1 MKRLAATAFALALL
15 GAAAPAFA
23 QYDDHHYDR
32 HDRDRNA
39 YRQYHSY
46 DRSRDARYWAWQR
59 ARYHRYRYWH
69 GRQVTYYNGAWGY
82 WAPQNGLHVF
92 ISVPL

>member
-1 MKRLAATAFALALL
+1 MKRLLASAFALALL
-15 GAAAPAFA
+15 GAAAPALA
-23 QYDDHHYDR
+23 QYDNHYDR
-32 HDRDRNA
+32 HDHQRYDRYRDRGA
-39 YRQYHSY
+39 YARRDY
-46 DRSRDARYWAWQR
+46 DYYAWQR
-59 ARYHRYRYWH
+59 MQNRRYRYYH

>member
-1 MKRLAATAFALALL
+1 MKRLVASAFALALI

-23 QYDDHHYDR
+23 QYDNHQDHRYDNRWR
-32 HDRDRNA
+32 HDQRYVTRRD
-39 YRQYHSY
+39 
-46 DRSRDARYWAWQR
+46 DRYYAWQR
-59 ARYHRYRYWH
+59 MQNHRYRYWH